1 MTDEER
7 ERLRLTLEGMANAA
21 WPKHPKASAGDLV
34 APCRRVVAE
43 MDKRRRAQAHQR
55 RHEGH
60 GGIQEEWVCVSG
72 TRPLLLERAPICK

>member
-43 MDKRRRAQAHQR
+43 MDNGGEHKPTNDAMRVTEGSRRNGSASLGQ
-55 RHEGH
+55 GP
-60 GGIQEEWVCVSG
+60 SS
-72 TRPLLLERAPICK
+72 